1 MKYRRIHISPN
12 ALIQMMQERDDNCY
26 VKVVAGLPKDAAFIG
41 FHYEEETNMFI
52 MIVSS
57 DEFYDIG
64 DGGVLP
70 LLIPS
75 FKIIREEEL
84 K

>member
-1 MKYRRIHISPN
+1 MKYARVHISPN
-12 ALIQMMQERDDNCY
+12 ALIQMMQERDDNSY
-26 VKVVAGLPKDAAFIG
+26 IKTITGLPKDAAFVG

-57 DEFYDIG
+57 DSFDDIA